1 MSVSIVIP
9 YYNRKKFEK
18 LIEYNIKSQTYP
30 NIKEVIIADDSDKPN
45 QTLKFDIPYAL
56 HYHKVKRMSIGAKRN
71 FLKKQATGEY
81 ICHMD
86 TDDAYNPFYIQ
97 NCMDTIV
104 NKSCEVTGSS
114 DMLFYNNATNWTG
127 KQSCLYINMLNEA
140 TMMYSKKYADDHHYA
155 DRSHSEN
162 ETFTNEYWKIRET
175 PIENIMVCFNHSN
188 NTVDKSIWEKDQF
201 KGPLPK
207 WFWKGQYF
215 KIYKE
220 IMKLS
225 D

>member
-30 NIKEVIIADDSDKPN
+30 QIKEVIIADDSDKPN

-104 NKSCEVTGSS
+104 NKNCEVTGSS
-114 DMLFYNNATNWTG
+114 DMLFFNVRTNWTG

-140 TMMYSKKYADDHHYA
+140 TMMYTKKYADDHQYA

-162 ETFTNEYWKIRET
+162 ETFTSEHWKIRET

-188 NTVDKSIWEKDQF
+188 NTVDKSVWEKDQF

-207 WFWKGQYF
+207 WFWKGQHF